1 MDPKHERGLRF
12 LRIGD
17 FSSRRRNI
25 RKRHRVSY
33 MRKVDV
39 QCPKCGA
46 GYRRIEVS
54 SMKGQSGEYR
64 CLTCNHPLEAFTGQ
78 TYVAYRLTVQPEK
91 LFDAS

>member
-1 MDPKHERGLRF
+1 
-12 LRIGD
+12 
-17 FSSRRRNI
+17 
-25 RKRHRVSY
+25 

-39 QCPKCGA
+39 QCPECGA

-91 LFDAS
+91 LFELPKHP

>member
-1 MDPKHERGLRF
+1 
-12 LRIGD
+12 
-17 FSSRRRNI
+17 
-25 RKRHRVSY
+25 

-39 QCPKCGA
+39 QCPECGA
-46 GYRRIEVS
+46 GYQ
-54 SMKGQSGEYR
+54 GQSGEYR